1 MAQQL
6 ATYASAPEENVKLV
20 VAELERLTTI
30 VRYIHPHQLTNG
42 HTHPV
47 LDVMQQVWPVLEA
60 IAERFRSNPNLM
72 EKLCRCYKHAMR
84 SCNVH
89 FAPMLPKMIAHLV
102 QSFSKAPH
110 CSFLYAG
117 SICITEFGNV
127 REYVPVL
134 FDMIQNF
141 SGIVF
146 QNLQSIE
153 QFTANPDMVEEYFY
167 LVARFI
173 SYCPDPLLQ
182 SPMLASVLQCGV
194 IGLRLEHREAH
205 QGVLHCFE
213 KVISAGDPTPD
224 GWTPQ
229 LAEQRELVRQVI
241 SQPLAGKPI
250 VEGILRSLTGE
261 LPAYAVDESH
271 GSLTGVLWRLNA
283 LCPDQLHA
291 WCGAVLP
298 SLPAPIASAQEK
310 AEFLRLISNSAT
322 QDAFSDAVLGFSS
335 RCRDRAKTM
344 R

>member
-1 MAQQL
+1 MMRAPTHHSYCHAQPGGL
-6 ATYASAPEENVKLV
+6 PRCRR
-20 VAELERLTTI
+20 RL
-30 VRYIHPHQLTNG
+30 G
-42 HTHPV
+42 SG
-47 LDVMQQVWPVLEA
+47 DDGSLEA

-194 IGLRLEHREAH
+194 IGLRLEHREALPVAVERC
-205 QGVLHCFE
+205 GGGGEGAAGFAP
-213 KVISAGDPTPD
+213 SAPPEDNRQLPRRQSPRRQRRSAADPEAD
-224 GWTPQ
+224 VHVGE
-229 LAEQRELVRQVI
+229 AGEQ
-241 SQPLAGKPI
+241 PG
-250 VEGILRSLTGE
+250 
-261 LPAYAVDESH
+261 
-271 GSLTGVLWRLNA
+271 
-283 LCPDQLHA
+283 
-291 WCGAVLP
+291 
-298 SLPAPIASAQEK
+298 
-310 AEFLRLISNSAT
+310 
-322 QDAFSDAVLGFSS
+322 
-335 RCRDRAKTM
+335 
-344 R
+344 